1 MPRKDEKPQDS
12 KSVEEPVDFD
22 NSESR
27 MTFLK
32 GQLNDMLDGINNVYG
47 QDLMDELLKRLE
59 KTVEDFNGE
68 VSGLIGK
75 LKAGKIFEE
84 DAPEEKVEAT
94 ESAEEND
101 PEGDEESPEK
111 SFEEQEEEDSDII
124 ARMRKRITH
133 D

>member
-1 MPRKDEKPQDS
+1 MPENIEEPEES
-12 KSVEEPVDFD
+12 TEVEEALDFD
-22 NSESR
+22 NPESR

-32 GQLNDMLDGINNVYG
+32 AQLNDLVDGINNVYG

-59 KTVEDFNGE
+59 KTVEDFNVE

-84 DAPEEKVEAT
+84 EPDEVPEPPKFSDED
-94 ESAEEND
+94 SLEED
-101 PEGDEESPEK
+101 LEPEK
-111 SFEEQEEEDSDII
+111 SFDDQEEEDSDII
-124 ARMRKRITH
+124 ARMRARISH

>member
-1 MPRKDEKPQDS
+1 MPGKDEKPQES

-27 MTFLK
+27 LTFLK
-32 GQLNDMLDGINNVYG
+32 GQLNDMLDGINSVYG

-59 KTVEDFNGE
+59 KTVEDFNNE

-84 DAPEEKVEAT
+84 DEPEESDDPSEAT
-94 ESAEEND
+94 DED
-101 PEGDEESPEK
+101 VQEGDEPQEK
-111 SFEEQEEEDSDII
+111 SFEDQEEEDSDII

>member
-1 MPRKDEKPQDS
+1 MPEKDEKLKES
-12 KSVEEPVDFD
+12 TSVQEPVDFD

-32 GQLNDMLDGINNVYG
+32 GQLNDMLDGINDVYG

-84 DAPEEKVEAT
+84 DTPEENSDSSEA
-94 ESAEEND
+94 
-101 PEGDEESPEK
+101 DEDGASEDVD
-111 SFEEQEEEDSDII
+111 EQEKTFDEQEQEDSDII
-124 ARMRKRITH
+124 ARMRKRSK
-133 D
+133 

>member
-1 MPRKDEKPQDS
+1 MPEKDEKSQES
-12 KSVEEPVDFD
+12 TSVEEPVDFD

-32 GQLNDMLDGINNVYG
+32 SQLNDMLDGINNVYG
-47 QDLMDELLKRLE
+47 QDLMDELLQRLE
-59 KTVEDFNGE
+59 KTIEDFNGE

-84 DAPEEKVEAT
+84 DESDENSSSSESDEDEAPEG
-94 ESAEEND
+94 SEEH
-101 PEGDEESPEK
+101 EK

-124 ARMRKRITH
+124 ARMRRRITH

>member
-1 MPRKDEKPQDS
+1 MPGKDEKPQEP

-32 GQLNDMLDGINNVYG
+32 GQLNDMLDGINNIYG

-75 LKAGKIFEE
+75 LTAGKIFEE
-84 DAPEEKVEAT
+84 DAPEEST
-94 ESAEEND
+94 EKSDSAEED
-101 PEGDEESPEK
+101 VPEGDEEPEK
-111 SFEEQEEEDSDII
+111 SFEDQEEEDQDII

>member
-1 MPRKDEKPQDS
+1 MPGKDEKPQES

-27 MTFLK
+27 LTFLK
-32 GQLNDMLDGINNVYG
+32 GQLNDMLDGINSVYG

-59 KTVEDFNGE
+59 KTVEDFNNE

-84 DAPEEKVEAT
+84 DEPEESDDPSEAT
-94 ESAEEND
+94 DED
-101 PEGDEESPEK
+101 VQDGDEPQEK
-111 SFEEQEEEDSDII
+111 SFEDQEEEDSDII

>member
-1 MPRKDEKPQDS
+1 MPKKDEKPQES
-12 KSVEEPVDFD
+12 TSVQEPVDFD

-32 GQLNDMLDGINNVYG
+32 SQLNDMLDGINSIYG
-47 QDLMDELLKRLE
+47 QDLMDELLSRLE

-75 LKAGKIFEE
+75 LKAGKIYEE
-84 DAPEEKVEAT
+84 DPPEEGVSSSDSNEDEGVEG
-94 ESAEEND
+94 EVEN
-101 PEGDEESPEK
+101 EK
-111 SFEEQEEEDSDII
+111 RFEDQEEEDSDII

>member
-1 MPRKDEKPQDS
+1 MPGKDEKPQES

-32 GQLNDMLDGINNVYG
+32 GQLNDMLDGINSIYG

-75 LKAGKIFEE
+75 LTAGKIFEE
-84 DAPEEKVEAT
+84 DTPEESSEKSDSSEDEVL
-94 ESAEEND
+94 
-101 PEGDEESPEK
+101 EGDEDPEK
-111 SFEEQEEEDSDII
+111 SFEDQEEEDQDII

>member
-1 MPRKDEKPQDS
+1 
-12 KSVEEPVDFD
+12 
-22 NSESR
+22 

-32 GQLNDMLDGINNVYG
+32 GQLNDMLDGINSIYG

-75 LKAGKIFEE
+75 LTAGKIFEE
-84 DAPEEKVEAT
+84 DTPEESSEKSDSSEDEVL
-94 ESAEEND
+94 
-101 PEGDEESPEK
+101 EGDEDPEK
-111 SFEEQEEEDSDII
+111 SFEDQEEEDQDII

>member
-1 MPRKDEKPQDS
+1 MPGKDEKPQEA
-12 KSVEEPVDFD
+12 KTVEEPVDFD

-75 LKAGKIFEE
+75 LTSGKIFEE
-84 DAPEEKVEAT
+84 DEPEKSPEKSEKSDDDA
-94 ESAEEND
+94 
-101 PEGDEESPEK
+101 PEGDETPEK
-111 SFEEQEEEDSDII
+111 SFEEQEEEDQDII

>member
-1 MPRKDEKPQDS
+1 MPKKDEKPQES
-12 KSVEEPVDFD
+12 TSVQEPVDFD
-22 NSESR
+22 DSESR

-32 GQLNDMLDGINNVYG
+32 SQLNDMLDGINSIYG
-47 QDLMDELLKRLE
+47 QDLMDELLTRLE

-75 LKAGKIFEE
+75 LKAGKIYEE
-84 DAPEEKVEAT
+84 EAPEESISSSDSDKDEGVEG
-94 ESAEEND
+94 EAE
-101 PEGDEESPEK
+101 PEK

>member
-1 MPRKDEKPQDS
+1 MPQKDEKPKES
-12 KSVEEPVDFD
+12 TSVQEPVDFD

-32 GQLNDMLDGINNVYG
+32 SQLNDMLDGINSIYG
-47 QDLMDELLKRLE
+47 QDLMDELLTRLE
-59 KTVEDFNGE
+59 KTVENFNGE

-84 DAPEEKVEAT
+84 DPL
-94 ESAEEND
+94 
-101 PEGDEESPEK
+101 EESSATPDSDEDESSEGSENQEK
-111 SFEEQEEEDSDII
+111 SFEDQEEEDSDII

>member
-1 MPRKDEKPQDS
+1 MPGKDEKPQEA

-32 GQLNDMLDGINNVYG
+32 GQLNDMLDGINSIYG

-75 LKAGKIFEE
+75 LTAGKIFEE
-84 DAPEEKVEAT
+84 DTPEESSEKSDSSEDEVL
-94 ESAEEND
+94 
-101 PEGDEESPEK
+101 EGDEDPEK
-111 SFEEQEEEDSDII
+111 SFEDQEEEDQDII

>member
-1 MPRKDEKPQDS
+1 MPQKDEKPKES
-12 KSVEEPVDFD
+12 TSVQEPVDFD

-32 GQLNDMLDGINNVYG
+32 SQLNDMLDGINSIYG
-47 QDLMDELLKRLE
+47 QDLMDELLTRLE

-75 LKAGKIFEE
+75 LKAGKIYEE
-84 DAPEEKVEAT
+84 EAPEESISSSDSDEDEGVEG
-94 ESAEEND
+94 EAE
-101 PEGDEESPEK
+101 PEK

>member
-1 MPRKDEKPQDS
+1 MPQKDEKPKES
-12 KSVEEPVDFD
+12 TSVQEPVDFD

-32 GQLNDMLDGINNVYG
+32 SQLNDMLDGINSIYG
-47 QDLMDELLKRLE
+47 QDLMDELLTRLE

-75 LKAGKIFEE
+75 LKAGKIYEE
-84 DAPEEKVEAT
+84 EAPEENISSSDSDEDEGVEG
-94 ESAEEND
+94 EAE
-101 PEGDEESPEK
+101 PEK

>member
-1 MPRKDEKPQDS
+1 MPGKDEKAKDS
-12 KSVEEPVDFD
+12 KSVEVPVDFD

-47 QDLMDELLKRLE
+47 QDLMDELLERLE

-84 DAPEEKVEAT
+84 DAPEEEET
-94 ESAEEND
+94 SESSEED
-101 PEGDEESPEK
+101 TPDGDEPNEK
-111 SFEEQEEEDSDII
+111 TFEQQEEEDSDII

>member
-1 MPRKDEKPQDS
+1 
-12 KSVEEPVDFD
+12 
-22 NSESR
+22 
-27 MTFLK
+27 
-32 GQLNDMLDGINNVYG
+32 MLDGINNVYG

-59 KTVEDFNGE
+59 KTVEDFNNE

-84 DAPEEKVEAT
+84 DEP
-94 ESAEEND
+94 EEND
-101 PEGDEESPEK
+101 DPSEATDEDVQEGDEPQEK
-111 SFEEQEEEDSDII
+111 SFEDQEEEDSDII